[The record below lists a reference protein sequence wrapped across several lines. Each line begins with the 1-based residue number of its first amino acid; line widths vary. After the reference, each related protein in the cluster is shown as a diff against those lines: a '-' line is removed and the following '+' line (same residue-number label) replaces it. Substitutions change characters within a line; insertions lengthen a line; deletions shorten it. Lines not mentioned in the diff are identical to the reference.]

1 MFLANWWKIFAKSSI
16 HNAGKKLAVEED
28 EQVFF
33 CCVIL
38 AILMISSSPLM
49 AKDALH
55 NEIIQFDIPRQQ
67 ADMSLIKF
75 AEQADLTLIVPFD
88 QVRKITTNRLVCRY
102 PIKEALEI
110 LLSGTGLTANVG
122 DSIRI
127 TLYANGQSQK
137 SRIEELAQQRTSCC
151 ERFSFKGGDICRTK
165 TS

>member
-1 MFLANWWKIFAKSSI
+1 MLSRLFITRV
-16 HNAGKKLAVEED
+16 KKLAVEED

-88 QVRKITTNRLVCRY
+88 QVRKITTNRLSVQVPDKRSTGDTSVGHWVDCKCR
-102 PIKEALEI
+102 
-110 LLSGTGLTANVG
+110 
-122 DSIRI
+122 
-127 TLYANGQSQK
+127 
-137 SRIEELAQQRTSCC
+137 
-151 ERFSFKGGDICRTK
+151 
-165 TS
+165 